1 MENDKAI
8 AVSAA
13 MVAVAAIASGA
24 FVFANQ
30 TGASEP
36 SVPAPPSAEIV
47 VEYIDAQ
54 GNIIP
59 IETMAEPVG
68 DPPVAAAA
76 LTPVGGGEPG
86 EHDEYDE
93 EEEHEYEEDEYEEDE
108 YEDEEHEDDEDEDED
123 DEDEYDDD

>member
-24 FVFANQ
+24 FVFASQ

-36 SVPAPPSAEIV
+36 SIPAPPSAEIV

-76 LTPVGGGEPG
+76 LAPVGGVEPGEYG
-86 EHDEYDE
+86 EHDEEEEEEYEEDE
-93 EEEHEYEEDEYEEDE
+93 EEDEEHEDEEHDDEYEEDE
-108 YEDEEHEDDEDEDED
+108 
-123 DEDEYDDD
+123 DDDD